1 MGKSKKTKT
10 SRDYNTGPLSTP
22 LFAPQ
27 SSIFESYAPAFVPS
41 HHHEEMRFRIGPACG
56 AHIIFEGAVTQEAV
70 RKLIAYL
77 EMSVE
82 SFPEKIKN

>member
-1 MGKSKKTKT
+1 
-10 SRDYNTGPLSTP
+10 
-22 LFAPQ
+22 
-27 SSIFESYAPAFVPS
+27 
-41 HHHEEMRFRIGPACG
+41 MRFRIGPACG

-82 SFPEKIKN
+82 SYPEKIKN